1 MKKLMMMAVILLAGV
16 GSVMAQSDYKRGIFN
31 HVGLNVGAGTE
42 GISVGVA
49 APVTNFLEVEAGV
62 NIMPSFKLSGDLDV
76 DVNTS
81 SLPQVPVPNVQYPS
95 SATIHAEGSFDRT
108 TFNVKANLYP
118 FGGGSKFFIAA
129 GLSIG
134 GEKIAEVTGSC
145 DELRDFS
152 NRYLKDNP
160 NLESQFRKAISAN
173 LGGYNLE
180 LDENYN
186 LQGDIR
192 CKNVR
197 PYLGLGFGRLVPKN
211 RIGCRF
217 ELGCQFMG
225 KLKVYQ
231 NGNEIDI
238 NKALEDAGEDD
249 LSKFVKDLKVYP
261 VLKFSLTG
269 ESYNIDKE
277 L

>member
-1 MKKLMMMAVILLAGV
+1 MLVWLLLLL
-16 GSVMAQSDYKRGIFN
+16 FFE
-31 HVGLNVGAGTE
+31 L
-42 GISVGVA
+42 
-49 APVTNFLEVEAGV
+49 EAGV
-62 NIMPSFKLSGDLDV
+62 NVMPSFKLSGDLDV

-81 SLPQVPVPNVQYPS
+81 SLPQVPTVTYPT

-118 FGGGSKFFIAA
+118 FGGGTKFFIAA

-145 DELRDFS
+145 DELRKFS
-152 NRYLKDNP
+152 QSLPTQELKN
-160 NLESQFRKAISAN
+160 EFRQAVSAN
-173 LGGYNLE
+173 LAGYNLQF
-180 LDENYN
+180 DENYN
-186 LQGDIR
+186 VQGDIR
-192 CKNVR
+192 CKKVR

-211 RIGCRF
+211 RLGMRL
-217 ELGCQFMG
+217 ELGCQFMD

-231 NGNEIDI
+231 NDTEVDV

-249 LSKFVKDLKVYP
+249 LSKFVKDLKIYP
-261 VLKFSLTG
+261 VVKFSFTG
-269 ESYNIDKE
+269 RI

>member
-1 MKKLMMMAVILLAGV
+1 
-16 GSVMAQSDYKRGIFN
+16 MAQKEYKRGFLN
-31 HVGLNVGAGTE
+31 HVGINVGAGTE
-42 GISVGVA
+42 GISVGLA
-49 APVTNFLEVEAGV
+49 APVTGFFELEAGV
-62 NIMPSFKLSGDLDV
+62 NVMPSFKLSGDLDV

-81 SLPQVPVPNVQYPS
+81 SLPQVPNVQYPTG
-95 SATIHAEGSFDRT
+95 ATIHAEGSFDRT

-118 FGGGSKFFIAA
+118 FGGGTKFFIAA

-152 NRYLKDNP
+152 KGLPSQALKD
-160 NLESQFRKAISAN
+160 QFRKAVTAN

-211 RIGCRF
+211 RLGMRL
-217 ELGCQFMG
+217 ELGCQFMD

-231 NGNEIDI
+231 NDTEVDID
-238 NKALEDAGEDD
+238 KALEDAGEDD
-249 LSKFVKDLKVYP
+249 LSKFVKDLKIYP
-261 VLKFSLTG
+261 VVKFSFTG
-269 ESYNIDKE
+269 RI

>member
-1 MKKLMMMAVILLAGV
+1 MKKLMMMAVLLLAGV

-76 DVNTS
+76 DVKPIPGVST
-81 SLPQVPVPNVQYPS
+81 PTD
-95 SATIHAEGSFDRT
+95 ATIHVDGDFSRT

-145 DELRDFS
+145 DDLREFS
-152 NRYLKDNP
+152 QNLPTQELKDQ
-160 NLESQFRKAISAN
+160 LRQAATAN

-261 VLKFSLTG
+261 VLKLSFTG
-269 ESYNIDKE
+269 RI

>member
-1 MKKLMMMAVILLAGV
+1 MKKLMMVAVILLTSV

-76 DVNTS
+76 DVNIS
-81 SLPQVPVPNVQYPS
+81 SLPQVPNVQYPHE
-95 SATIHAEGSFDRT
+95 ATIHAEGSFDRT

-118 FGGGSKFFIAA
+118 FGGGTKFFIAA

-134 GEKIAEVTGSC
+134 GEKIAEVSGSC

-152 NRYLKDNP
+152 QSLPTQELKD
-160 NLESQFRKAISAN
+160 QFRQAISAN

-211 RIGCRF
+211 RLGMRL

-269 ESYNIDKE
+269 RI

>member
-76 DVNTS
+76 DVNTDD
-81 SLPQVPVPNVQYPS
+81 LPPVPVPNVQYPS

-134 GEKIAEVTGSC
+134 GEKIAEVSGSC
-145 DELRDFS
+145 DELRNFS
-152 NRYLKDNP
+152 NSNLKNNP
-160 NLESQFRKAISAN
+160 DLEKQFRKALSAN

-186 LQGDIR
+186 L
-192 CKNVR
+192 
-197 PYLGLGFGRLVPKN
+197 
-211 RIGCRF
+211 
-217 ELGCQFMG
+217 
-225 KLKVYQ
+225 
-231 NGNEIDI
+231 
-238 NKALEDAGEDD
+238 
-249 LSKFVKDLKVYP
+249 
-261 VLKFSLTG
+261 
-269 ESYNIDKE
+269 
-277 L
+277 

>member
-76 DVNTS
+76 DYDSS
-81 SLPQVPVPNVQYPS
+81 SLPQVSGVSYPNP
-95 SATIHAEGSFDRT
+95 ATIHVDGDFSRT

-145 DELRDFS
+145 DELRQFS
-152 NRYLKDNP
+152 ENNLHTPELKD
-160 NLESQFRKAISAN
+160 QFRKAISAN

-269 ESYNIDKE
+269 RI

>member
-1 MKKLMMMAVILLAGV
+1 MKKLMMVAVILLTSV
-16 GSVMAQSDYKRGIFN
+16 GSVMAQNEYKRGLFN

-42 GISVGVA
+42 GISVGLA
-49 APVTNFLEVEAGV
+49 APVTSFFEVEAGV
-62 NIMPSFKLSGDLDV
+62 NVMPSFKLSGDLDV

-81 SLPQVPVPNVQYPS
+81 SLPQVPGVQYPS

-134 GEKIAEVTGSC
+134 GEKIAEVNGSC
-145 DELRDFS
+145 DQLREFS
-152 NRYLKDNP
+152 QNLPSQELKD
-160 NLESQFRKAISAN
+160 QFRQAVSAN
-173 LGGYNLE
+173 LAGYNLQF
-180 LDENYN
+180 DENYN
-186 LQGDIR
+186 VQGDIR
-192 CKNVR
+192 CKKVR

-211 RIGCRF
+211 RLGMRL
-217 ELGCQFMG
+217 ELGCQFMD

-231 NGNEIDI
+231 NDTEIDI
-238 NKALEDAGEDD
+238 NKALEDAGDDD
-249 LSKFVKDLKVYP
+249 LSKFVKDLKIYP
-261 VLKFSLTG
+261 VVKFSFTG
-269 ESYNIDKE
+269 RI

>member
-1 MKKLMMMAVILLAGV
+1 MKKLMMVAVILLTSV
-16 GSVMAQSDYKRGIFN
+16 GSVMAQKEYKRGFLN
-31 HVGLNVGAGTE
+31 HVGINVGAGTE
-42 GISVGVA
+42 GISVGLA
-49 APVTNFLEVEAGV
+49 APVTGFFELEAGV
-62 NIMPSFKLSGDLDV
+62 NVMPSFKLSGDLDV
-76 DVNTS
+76 DVKPIPGVST
-81 SLPQVPVPNVQYPS
+81 PTD
-95 SATIHAEGSFDRT
+95 ATIHVDGDFSRT

-145 DELRDFS
+145 DQLREISQQLPTQD
-152 NRYLKDNP
+152 LKD
-160 NLESQFRKAISAN
+160 QFHQVVVSTANAN
-173 LGGYNLE
+173 LGGYKLE

-269 ESYNIDKE
+269 RI

>member
-81 SLPQVPVPNVQYPS
+81 SLPQVPNVQYPTS
-95 SATIHAEGSFDRT
+95 ETIHAEGSFDRT

-118 FGGGSKFFIAA
+118 FGGGTKFFIAA

-134 GEKIAEVTGSC
+134 GEKIAEVNGSC
-145 DELRDFS
+145 DQLREFS
-152 NRYLKDNP
+152 QSLPSQELKD
-160 NLESQFRKAISAN
+160 QFRQAVSAN
-173 LGGYNLE
+173 LAGYNLQF
-180 LDENYN
+180 DENYN
-186 LQGDIR
+186 VQGDIR
-192 CKNVR
+192 CKKVR

-211 RIGCRF
+211 RLGMRL
-217 ELGCQFMG
+217 ELGCQFMD

-231 NGNEIDI
+231 NDTEIDI
-238 NKALEDAGEDD
+238 NKALEDAGDDD
-249 LSKFVKDLKVYP
+249 LSKFVKDLKIYP
-261 VLKFSLTG
+261 VVKFSFTG
-269 ESYNIDKE
+269 RI

>member
-1 MKKLMMMAVILLAGV
+1 MKKLMMMAVLLLAGV

-76 DVNTS
+76 DVDTR
-81 SLPQVPVPNVQYPS
+81 SLPQVPGVSYPPA
-95 SATIHAEGSFDRT
+95 ATIHAEGSFDRT

-118 FGGGSKFFIAA
+118 FGGGSKCFIAA

-152 NRYLKDNP
+152 KDLPSQTLKD
-160 NLESQFRKAISAN
+160 QFRKAVTAN

-197 PYLGLGFGRLVPKN
+197 PYLGLGFGQ
-211 RIGCRF
+211 IGRAH
-217 ELGCQFMG
+217 
-225 KLKVYQ
+225 V
-231 NGNEIDI
+231 
-238 NKALEDAGEDD
+238 
-249 LSKFVKDLKVYP
+249 
-261 VLKFSLTG
+261 
-269 ESYNIDKE
+269 
-277 L
+277 

>member
-76 DVNTS
+76 DINM
-81 SLPQVPVPNVQYPS
+81 PQESDIQYPTS
-95 SATIHAEGSFDRT
+95 GTIHAEGSFDRT

-145 DELRDFS
+145 DELRQFS
-152 NRYLKDNP
+152 ENNLHTPELKD
-160 NLESQFRKAISAN
+160 QFRKAISAN

-211 RIGCRF
+211 RIGMRL

-269 ESYNIDKE
+269 RI

>member
-1 MKKLMMMAVILLAGV
+1 MMVAVILLTSV

-76 DVNTS
+76 DINM
-81 SLPQVPVPNVQYPS
+81 PQESDIQYPTS
-95 SATIHAEGSFDRT
+95 GTIHAEGSFDRT

-145 DELRDFS
+145 DELRKFS
-152 NRYLKDNP
+152 ENNLHTPELKD
-160 NLESQFRKAISAN
+160 QFRKAISAN

-211 RIGCRF
+211 RIGCRL

-269 ESYNIDKE
+269 RI

>member
-76 DVNTS
+76 DVKPIPGVST
-81 SLPQVPVPNVQYPS
+81 PTD
-95 SATIHAEGSFDRT
+95 ATIHVDGDFSRT

-134 GEKIAEVTGSC
+134 GENIAEVTGSC
-145 DELRDFS
+145 DDLREFS
-152 NRYLKDNP
+152 QNLPTQELKDQ
-160 NLESQFRKAISAN
+160 LRQAATAN

-269 ESYNIDKE
+269 RI

>member
-81 SLPQVPVPNVQYPS
+81 SLPQVPDFQYPT
-95 SATIHAEGSFDRT
+95 SATIHAEGAFDRT

-160 NLESQFRKAISAN
+160 NLESQFRKALSAN

-186 LQGDIR
+186 VQGDIR

-197 PYLGLGFGRLVPKN
+197 PYLGLGFGRLVP
-211 RIGCRF
+211 
-217 ELGCQFMG
+217 
-225 KLKVYQ
+225 
-231 NGNEIDI
+231 
-238 NKALEDAGEDD
+238 
-249 LSKFVKDLKVYP
+249 
-261 VLKFSLTG
+261 
-269 ESYNIDKE
+269 
-277 L
+277 

>member
-1 MKKLMMMAVILLAGV
+1 MKKLMMMAVLLLAGV

-76 DVNTS
+76 DINM
-81 SLPQVPVPNVQYPS
+81 PQESDIQYPTS
-95 SATIHAEGSFDRT
+95 GTIHAEGSFDRT

-152 NRYLKDNP
+152 KDLPSQTLKD
-160 NLESQFRKAISAN
+160 QFRKAISAN

-211 RIGCRF
+211 RIGMRF

-261 VLKFSLTG
+261 VLKLSFTG
-269 ESYNIDKE
+269 RI

>member
-1 MKKLMMMAVILLAGV
+1 MKKLMMMAVILLTSV

-81 SLPQVPVPNVQYPS
+81 SLPQVPTVTYPT

-118 FGGGSKFFIAA
+118 FGGGTKFFIAA

-145 DELRDFS
+145 DELRKFS
-152 NRYLKDNP
+152 QSLPTQELKN
-160 NLESQFRKAISAN
+160 EFRQAVSAN
-173 LGGYNLE
+173 LAGYNLQF
-180 LDENYN
+180 DENYN
-186 LQGDIR
+186 VQGDIR
-192 CKNVR
+192 CKKVR

-211 RIGCRF
+211 RLGMRL
-217 ELGCQFMG
+217 ELGCQFMD

-231 NGNEIDI
+231 NDTEIDI
-238 NKALEDAGEDD
+238 NKALEDAGDDD
-249 LSKFVKDLKVYP
+249 LSKFVKDLKIYP
-261 VLKFSLTG
+261 VVKFSFTG
-269 ESYNIDKE
+269 RI

>member
-1 MKKLMMMAVILLAGV
+1 MVAVILLTSV

-76 DVNTS
+76 DINM
-81 SLPQVPVPNVQYPS
+81 PQESDIQYPTS
-95 SATIHAEGSFDRT
+95 GTIHAEGSFDRT

-145 DELRDFS
+145 DELRKFS
-152 NRYLKDNP
+152 ENNLHTPELKD
-160 NLESQFRKAISAN
+160 QFRKAISAN

-211 RIGCRF
+211 RIGCRL

-269 ESYNIDKE
+269 RI

>member
-1 MKKLMMMAVILLAGV
+1 MKKLMMVAVILLTSV
-16 GSVMAQSDYKRGIFN
+16 GSVMAQKEYKRGFLN
-31 HVGLNVGAGTE
+31 HVGINVGAGTE
-42 GISVGVA
+42 GISVGLA
-49 APVTNFLEVEAGV
+49 APVTGFFELEAGV
-62 NIMPSFKLSGDLDV
+62 NVMPSFKLSGDLDV

-81 SLPQVPVPNVQYPS
+81 SLPQVPTVTYPT

-118 FGGGSKFFIAA
+118 FGGGTKFFIAA

-134 GEKIAEVTGSC
+134 GEKIAEVSGSC

-152 NRYLKDNP
+152 QKLPSQELKD
-160 NLESQFRKAISAN
+160 QFRQAVSAN
-173 LGGYNLE
+173 LAGYNLQF
-180 LDENYN
+180 DENYN
-186 LQGDIR
+186 VQGDIR
-192 CKNVR
+192 CKKVR

-211 RIGCRF
+211 RLGMRL
-217 ELGCQFMG
+217 ELGCQFMD

-231 NGNEIDI
+231 NDTEIDV

-249 LSKFVKDLKVYP
+249 LSKFVKDLKIYP
-261 VLKFSLTG
+261 VVKFSFTG
-269 ESYNIDKE
+269 RI

>member
-76 DVNTS
+76 DINM
-81 SLPQVPVPNVQYPS
+81 PQESDIQYPTS
-95 SATIHAEGSFDRT
+95 GTIHAEGSFDRT

-134 GEKIAEVTGSC
+134 GEKIAEVNGSS
-145 DELRDFS
+145 DELRQFS
-152 NRYLKDNP
+152 ENLPTPELKN
-160 NLESQFRKAISAN
+160 QFRKAISPTWVVTTWSSMRTITFRA
-173 LGGYNLE
+173 
-180 LDENYN
+180 
-186 LQGDIR
+186 ISVAR
-192 CKNVR
+192 
-197 PYLGLGFGRLVPKN
+197 
-211 RIGCRF
+211 
-217 ELGCQFMG
+217 M
-225 KLKVYQ
+225 
-231 NGNEIDI
+231 
-238 NKALEDAGEDD
+238 
-249 LSKFVKDLKVYP
+249 FVHTSV
-261 VLKFSLTG
+261 
-269 ESYNIDKE
+269 
-277 L
+277 

>member
-76 DVNTS
+76 DVSTS
-81 SLPQVPVPNVQYPS
+81 SLPQLPNVQYPT

-152 NRYLKDNP
+152 NKYLKN
-160 NLESQFRKAISAN
+160 NQTLEQQFRKAISAN

-238 NKALEDAGEDD
+238 DKALEDAGEDD

-269 ESYNIDKE
+269 RI

>member
-76 DVNTS
+76 DVNAS
-81 SLPQVPVPNVQYPS
+81 SLPQVPNVKYPTE
-95 SATIHAEGSFDRT
+95 ATIHAEGSFDRT

-118 FGGGSKFFIAA
+118 FGGGTKFFIAA

-145 DELRDFS
+145 DDLRDFS
-152 NRYLKDNP
+152 QKLPTQELKD
-160 NLESQFRKAISAN
+160 QFRQAVSAN
-173 LGGYNLE
+173 LAGYNLQF
-180 LDENYN
+180 DENYN
-186 LQGDIR
+186 VQGDIR
-192 CKNVR
+192 CKKVR

-211 RIGCRF
+211 RLGMRL
-217 ELGCQFMG
+217 ELGCQFMD

-231 NGNEIDI
+231 NDTEIDI
-238 NKALEDAGEDD
+238 NKALEDAGDDD
-249 LSKFVKDLKVYP
+249 LSKFVKDLKIYP
-261 VLKFSLTG
+261 VVKFSFTG
-269 ESYNIDKE
+269 RI

>member
-1 MKKLMMMAVILLAGV
+1 MKKLMMMAVLLLAGV

-81 SLPQVPVPNVQYPS
+81 SLPQVPTVTYPT

-118 FGGGSKFFIAA
+118 FGGGTKFFIAA

-145 DELRDFS
+145 DELRKFS
-152 NRYLKDNP
+152 QSLPTQELKN
-160 NLESQFRKAISAN
+160 EFRQAVSAN
-173 LGGYNLE
+173 LAGYNLQF
-180 LDENYN
+180 DENYN
-186 LQGDIR
+186 VQGDIR
-192 CKNVR
+192 CKKVR

-211 RIGCRF
+211 RLGMRL
-217 ELGCQFMG
+217 ELGCQFMD

-231 NGNEIDI
+231 NDTEIDI
-238 NKALEDAGEDD
+238 NKALEDAGDDD
-249 LSKFVKDLKVYP
+249 LSKFVKDLKIYP
-261 VLKFSLTG
+261 VVKFSFTG
-269 ESYNIDKE
+269 RI

>member
-1 MKKLMMMAVILLAGV
+1 MLAVILLTSV
-16 GSVMAQSDYKRGIFN
+16 GSVMAQKEYKRGFLN
-31 HVGLNVGAGTE
+31 HVGINVGAGTE
-42 GISVGVA
+42 GISVGLA
-49 APVTNFLEVEAGV
+49 APVTGFFEFEAGV
-62 NIMPSFKLSGDLDV
+62 NVMPSFKLSGDLDV

-81 SLPQVPVPNVQYPS
+81 SLPQVPTVTYPT

-118 FGGGSKFFIAA
+118 FGGGTKFFIAA

-134 GEKIAEVTGSC
+134 GEKIAEVNGSC
-145 DELRDFS
+145 DKLREIS
-152 NRYLKDNP
+152 QKLPTQELKDQ
-160 NLESQFRKAISAN
+160 LRQAVTAN
-173 LGGYNLE
+173 LGGYKLE

-186 LQGDIR
+186 VQGDIR
-192 CKNVR
+192 CKKVR

-231 NGNEIDI
+231 NDTEIDI

-269 ESYNIDKE
+269 RI

>member
-1 MKKLMMMAVILLAGV
+1 
-16 GSVMAQSDYKRGIFN
+16 MAQKEYKRGFLN
-31 HVGLNVGAGTE
+31 HVGINVGAGTE
-42 GISVGVA
+42 GISVGLA
-49 APVTNFLEVEAGV
+49 APVTGFFELEAGV
-62 NIMPSFKLSGDLDV
+62 NVMPSFKLSGDLDV

-81 SLPQVPVPNVQYPS
+81 SLPQVPNVQYPHE
-95 SATIHAEGSFDRT
+95 ATIHAEGSFDRT

-118 FGGGSKFFIAA
+118 FGGGTKFFIAA

-134 GEKIAEVTGSC
+134 GEKIAEVSGSC

-152 NRYLKDNP
+152 NKYLKNNP
-160 NLESQFRKAISAN
+160 DLEKQFRQTLSAN

-211 RIGCRF
+211 RIGMRL

-269 ESYNIDKE
+269 RI

>member
-81 SLPQVPVPNVQYPS
+81 SLPQVPNVTYPAG
-95 SATIHAEGSFDRT
+95 ATIHAEGSFDRT

-134 GEKIAEVTGSC
+134 GEKIAEVNGSS
-145 DELRDFS
+145 DELRQFS
-152 NRYLKDNP
+152 ENLPTPELKN
-160 NLESQFRKAISAN
+160 QFRQALSAN

-186 LQGDIR
+186 VQGDIR

-269 ESYNIDKE
+269 RI